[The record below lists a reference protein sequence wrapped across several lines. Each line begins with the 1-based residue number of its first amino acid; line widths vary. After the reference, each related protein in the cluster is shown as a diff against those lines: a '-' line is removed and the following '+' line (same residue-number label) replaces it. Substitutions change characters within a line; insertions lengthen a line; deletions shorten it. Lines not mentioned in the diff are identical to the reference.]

1 MDRPSFLEGGEQAR
15 LIPVAADS
23 NREARAA
30 SILLATLLAVPPFAK
45 LMLGQLGQRIG
56 SRAALDCYT
65 EVVFCR
71 NGGAEDGCRP
81 DGLILL
87 DGGRGRQWFRLVEAR
102 IGTAPALGGTG
113 AGRGMAAFR
122 GGRREADLRS
132 YYRDFVSGL
141 NCCLKKSASRLG
153 RSTGCTCGRDLWEMQ
168 RGCFCPPRQKD

>member
-87 DGGRGRQWFRLVEAR
+87 DGGRGRQWSCLVEAK
-102 IGTAPALGGTG
+102 IGRAEVDAEQLTKYLAVARGPGSSSVETQVLISCEVATDGGCSNT
-113 AGRGMAAFR
+113 
-122 GGRREADLRS
+122 
-132 YYRDFVSGL
+132 
-141 NCCLKKSASRLG
+141 
-153 RSTGCTCGRDLWEMQ
+153 
-168 RGCFCPPRQKD
+168 